1 MGPTPQVLLTEIVT
15 QNMRKT
21 QIAEGELYP
30 NSERTQLRVRGSKGS
45 PRTGTGEPRGHVQ
58 GTPWT
63 WAVPTGADLSVT
75 LSGRAGWGAGR
86 TQGSLRGLW
95 RLQVGGGSKVRRT
108 LFPHKSRPAS
118 SSPGSPTPPFPWE
131 GLEDPT
137 RWGRGSSQW
146 VHRVA
151 RGTPLPTCPGDLQ

>member
-1 MGPTPQVLLTEIVT
+1 
-15 QNMRKT
+15 MRKT

-45 PRTGTGEPRGHVQ
+45 PRTGTGEPRGRVQ

-131 GLEDPT
+131 GLEDPHAVGAGVQPVGAQGGE
-137 RWGRGSSQW
+137 RDPSP
-146 VHRVA
+146 H
-151 RGTPLPTCPGDLQ
+151 LPW